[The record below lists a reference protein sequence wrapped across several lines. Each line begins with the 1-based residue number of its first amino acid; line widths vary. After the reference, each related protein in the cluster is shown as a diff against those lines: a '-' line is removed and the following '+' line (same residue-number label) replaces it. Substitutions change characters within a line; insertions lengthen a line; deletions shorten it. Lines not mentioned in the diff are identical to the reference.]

1 MFARLI
7 KISLLFTMQNH
18 ITMFL
23 ATQSYIFVK
32 YCRMVKKT
40 SFNIARNYFLL
51 SGPMVDFLLSSAT
64 GIEKPNQIKIHAID
78 FLFPC

>member
-32 YCRMVKKT
+32 YCRMVKKQLHLILQET
-40 SFNIARNYFLL
+40 IFYSVVQWLIFYLVARQGLKNL
-51 SGPMVDFLLSSAT
+51 
-64 GIEKPNQIKIHAID
+64 IK
-78 FLFPC
+78 